1 MEERLATEHG
11 SELLADALEHLLDG
25 GGVANE
31 GSAHLQALGGDV
43 AHRGLD
49 VVGDPFHKVGGVFVL
64 HVQHLLVHLL
74 GGHLAPE
81 QRGGGE
87 IAPVP
92 RIRRTHHV
100 LRVPHLLGELR
111 HRQGAVL
118 LVAAGGEGGEAN
130 HEEVQAREGNQVH
143 RQLPQVTVQ
152 LTREAQ
158 AAGDAGHDR
167 GDEVVQV
174 AEGGGG
180 QLQGAEADVVQRLV
194 VQNHALVGILH
205 QLMHGQGRIVRLHH
219 RVRHLG
225 GGHDGEGEHHPVGVL
240 LADLADQ
247 QRAHAAAGAA
257 AQGVA
262 HLEPLQA
269 VAALGLLP
277 HNVQHRVD
285 QLRTLGVVAL
295 GPVVAGAGLAEHE
308 VVRPEDLPVRP
319 AAH

>member
-49 VVGDPFHKVGGVFVL
+49 VVGDPLHEVGGVLIL

-92 RIRRTHHV
+92 RVRRAHHV
-100 LRVPHLLGELR
+100 LAIPHLLRQLR
-111 HRQGAVL
+111 HGKGAVL
-118 LVAAGGEGGEAN
+118 LVAPRGEGGEAD
-130 HEEVQAREGNQVH
+130 HEEVQAGEGDQVH
-143 RQLPQVTVQ
+143 RQLAQVTVQ

-174 AEGGGG
+174 AECGGR
-180 QLQGAEADVVQRLV
+180 QLQGAEADVVQGLV
-194 VQNHALVGILH
+194 IQDHALVRVLH
-205 QLMHGQGRIVRLHH
+205 QLVHRQGRVVRLHH
-219 RVRHLG
+219 SV
-225 GGHDGEGEHHPVGVL
+225 
-240 LADLADQ
+240 
-247 QRAHAAAGAA
+247 
-257 AQGVA
+257 
-262 HLEPLQA
+262 
-269 VAALGLLP
+269 
-277 HNVQHRVD
+277 
-285 QLRTLGVVAL
+285 
-295 GPVVAGAGLAEHE
+295 
-308 VVRPEDLPVRP
+308 
-319 AAH
+319 